1 MARGRDPL
9 EEQKIGAEGEVMV
22 EEDAKKTAS
31 RLIADARADLPKG
44 VPASS
49 PYVPYGKD
57 QLISDANRLGIS
69 CGALLSLED
78 LRLVCEHARTKI
90 ARAGAPT
97 ARPAQ
102 AAVPEQRVV
111 PVKIRGI
118 KESPTNTWRVVETR
132 EPNRIP
138 TVSFGNGQ
146 LSKLG
151 NGAVLELRHYD
162 RRTLQSIVDQGIKLI
177 PIEEADPED

>member
-49 PYVPYGKD
+49 PYVPNGKD

-78 LRLVCEHARTKI
+78 LRLV
-90 ARAGAPT
+90 
-97 ARPAQ
+97 
-102 AAVPEQRVV
+102 
-111 PVKIRGI
+111 
-118 KESPTNTWRVVETR
+118 
-132 EPNRIP
+132 
-138 TVSFGNGQ
+138 
-146 LSKLG
+146 
-151 NGAVLELRHYD
+151 
-162 RRTLQSIVDQGIKLI
+162 
-177 PIEEADPED
+177 